1 MKWFRPYRPALCSR
15 MFFFSVMLSIPQTVL
30 PQSSGILVQAGVP
43 RLTARGG
50 NFLAASMLVTNST
63 GSPMTLESQLRLP
76 VGWKQ
81 VTREPQFILQS
92 QQTESRLIGF
102 SLPATTPAGTYEVR
116 YSLRSVSPPLRE
128 ANASLSVVVA
138 PVRELSLS
146 VRNAPRF
153 VIGGNDFAL
162 VLTLVNAGN
171 VPGTIQLELRS
182 SEGFRVR
189 TDSMR
194 VSMAPLEV
202 REVTVLVSTPKSLPG
217 KVSATTEVLARFI
230 QDPTVIARI
239 SPVVDI
245 IPQVATARDQMLEI
259 PMEVTGRMSGEDD
272 RLGGQIEVRGGGS
285 LGESNRER
293 IEFQLRSPDIQS
305 QSSMG
310 LRDEYRIRYVSPG
323 AELMV
328 GDGTYG
334 LSPLTELSRY
344 GFGAQGRYSVGPMTA
359 GGYYNESRLLPS
371 PPRQLAG
378 FASLEVL
385 EGNSLG
391 INYLRK
397 QERETSEISSVRG
410 LMRFHELMQ
419 TDLEYGRSRGSS
431 GEGSASSLTV
441 TGKQDWL
448 RYDLRHIE
456 AGARY
461 TGYYRNLKYSSF
473 GFQLSP
479 LSPFRLEGY
488 LRLEERNLERDTTM
502 GIAPREQL
510 YQIGGGYSNV
520 ISVYYRRSFYDDLF
534 PNPLYRRTEDM
545 AQLRL
550 AGSII
555 GISLYS
561 NIDIGKITDQLT
573 KSTFPFQ
580 RYAVYSGFSPG
591 PSQSYTTSIEFS
603 NERNLFTGERLQR
616 LSGSLGISYFLT
628 PATNAQFGL
637 FLSRTRSPG
646 VQDYGLIDAA
656 LQHVFPNQHRI
667 SVRARQSILAD
678 PALREVAYVLQY
690 SVPLSI
696 PVARRTSAGQVRG
709 RVVGEQ
715 GKGFAN
721 VLVNIGPAAAVTDDD
736 GEFFFP
742 SLPPGRHYLILDKAS
757 LGLEFVTRQP
767 MPMTLDVRG
776 GDEVRVTLDVTRSS
790 TISGAVELY
799 AFDEKDTSGSSLVF
813 AGTHPGM
820 IIELTRDQEVLR
832 RIVDHRG
839 QVVFNDLRPGLW
851 TIRPVGEL
859 PRFHAFEQ
867 ETIEINVGPGK
878 HQEVRFR
885 ILPRRRSIRILQD
898 MEVQAAGSDLSE
910 PKDECVIDYDPSE
923 PGYVLQVSSWV
934 TRTKALERARVAE
947 RVTRL
952 KSSIQR
958 ASVPGKGI
966 RYRVKVA
973 PFKTRELAVAACK
986 ELTALEMQ

>member
-15 MFFFSVMLSIPQTVL
+15 MFFFSALLTIPQTVQ
-30 PQSSGILVQAGVP
+30 PQSSGIQVQAGEP

-50 NFLAASMLVTNST
+50 SILAASMLVTNST
-63 GSPMTLESQLRLP
+63 GTPMTLESRLRLP
-76 VGWKQ
+76 AGWKQ
-81 VTREPQFILQS
+81 VTREPQFVLQS

-102 SLPATTPAGTYEVR
+102 SLPANTAAGTYEVQ
-116 YSLRSVSPPLRE
+116 YTLQSVSSRPQQ
-128 ANASLSVVVA
+128 ANASISVVVA
-138 PVRELSLS
+138 PIRELSLA
-146 VRNAPRF
+146 VQNAPRF

-162 VLTLVNAGN
+162 ALSLVNAGN
-171 VPGTIQLELRS
+171 VPGTVQLELRS

-194 VSMAPLEV
+194 VNMSPREV
-202 REVTVLVSTPKSLPG
+202 REITILVSTPRSLPG
-217 KVSATTEVLARFI
+217 KISATTEVLARFV
-230 QDPTVIARI
+230 QDPSIIARV

-245 IPQVATARDQMLEI
+245 IPQVATARDHMFEI
-259 PMEVTGRMSGEDD
+259 PMEVTGRLSGEDD

-285 LGESNRER
+285 LSELNRDR
-293 IEFQLRSPDIQS
+293 IEFQLRTPDIQS

-310 LRDEYRIRYVSPG
+310 LRDEYRIRYSSPG
-323 AELMV
+323 AEFMA

-344 GFGAQGRYSVGPMTA
+344 GFGAQVRYSVGPVTA

-378 FASLEVL
+378 FASLEVF

-391 INYLRK
+391 INYLKK
-397 QERETSEISSVRG
+397 QERETSEISSLRG
-410 LMRFHELMQ
+410 LMRFHELAQ
-419 TDLEYGRSRGSS
+419 ADLEYGLSRGSS

-441 TGKQDWL
+441 TGKQEWL

-456 AGARY
+456 ADARY

-479 LSPFRLEGY
+479 VSLFRLEGY
-488 LRLEERNLERDTTM
+488 LRLEERNRERDTTM

-510 YQIGGGYSNV
+510 YQIGGGYSNI
-520 ISVYYRRSFYDDLF
+520 ISVYYRRSLYDDLF
-534 PNPLYRRTEDM
+534 PNPLYRRREDM
-545 AQLRL
+545 GQLRL
-550 AGSII
+550 AGSLA

-561 NIDIGKITDQLT
+561 NIDIGSITDRLT
-573 KSTFPFQ
+573 KNSFPFQ
-580 RYAVYSGFSPG
+580 RYALYSGFSPG
-591 PSQSYTTSIEFS
+591 PLQSYTASVEFT
-603 NERNLFTGERLQR
+603 NERNLFTGDRFQR

-628 PATNAQFGL
+628 AATHAQFGL

-690 SVPLSI
+690 TVPLSI

-709 RVVGEQ
+709 RIMNEQ

-721 VLVNIGPAAAVTDDD
+721 VLVNIGSAAAVTDAN
-736 GEFFFP
+736 GGFYFP

-757 LGLEFVTRQP
+757 LGLEFVTVQP
-767 MPMTLDVRG
+767 MPMTLEVRG
-776 GDEVRVTLDVTRSS
+776 GDEVRVMLDVTRSS
-790 TISGAVELY
+790 TISAALELY
-799 AFDEKDTSGSSLVF
+799 AFDEKDTSGSSLIF
-813 AGTHPGM
+813 AGSHPGM
-820 IIELTRDQEVLR
+820 TIELTRGQEILR
-832 RIVDHRG
+832 RIADHRG
-839 QVVFNDLRPGLW
+839 QVVFNDLRPGVW
-851 TIRPVGEL
+851 TIRPAGEL

-867 ETIEINVGPGK
+867 EVFEINVGPGK

-898 MEVQAAGSDLSE
+898 IEVPPVGSDLTES
-910 PKDECVIDYDPSE
+910 KDECVIDYDPSE

-952 KSSIQR
+952 KSYIQR

-973 PFKTRELAVAACK
+973 PFKTRELAEAACR